1 MTDVQEALNF
11 FAHNCTQLDAD
22 VKVEGGSWRVD
33 FFPLDATPA
42 TPPVMTVYDNLDTL
56 RVVMSA
62 VYDAAVEVGRHI

>member
-1 MTDVQEALNF
+1 MTDVQETLNF
-11 FAHNCTQLDAD
+11 FTHNCTQLDTTVQA
-22 VKVEGGSWRVD
+22 EGESWRVD
-33 FFPLDATPA
+33 FFPLDATPT